1 MYDTHLPDPDRQAEF
16 YESVPA
22 KRAIAW
28 VIDTVV
34 IALLTTLIAAVSLVG
49 LLFWLPIFAF
59 VNFVYR
65 WASLAN
71 GSATPGMRLM
81 SIEFRNSKGD
91 ALSSA
96 EAFLHTLGYVISMSM
111 ILVQVVSVVLMMTG
125 ARGQGLSD
133 LVLGTVALNRRV

>member
-22 KRAIAW
+22 KRAMAW
-28 VIDTVV
+28 VIDTVA
-34 IALLTTLIAAVSLVG
+34 IALLTTLIAAVTLVG
-49 LLFWLPIFAF
+49 LFFWLPIFAF
-59 VNFVYR
+59 VNFIYR

-81 SIEFRNSKGD
+81 SIEFRNAKGLE
-91 ALSSA
+91 LSSA
-96 EAFLHTLGYVISMSM
+96 EAFLHTLGYFISMSTAV
-111 ILVQVVSVVLMMTG
+111 IQVVSVILMMTG

-133 LVLGTVALNRRV
+133 LVLGTVALNRRA